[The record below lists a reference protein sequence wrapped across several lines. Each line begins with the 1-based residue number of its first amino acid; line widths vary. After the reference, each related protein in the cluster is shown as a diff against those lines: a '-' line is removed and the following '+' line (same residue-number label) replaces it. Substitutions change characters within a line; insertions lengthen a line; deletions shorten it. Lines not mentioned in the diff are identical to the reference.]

1 MEQAAELPLKGS
13 EGSEAAGG
21 KWRQGISRRRANI
34 IPLHSRV
41 NALLFGQEKEHL
53 SD

>member
-1 MEQAAELPLKGS
+1 VEQAAELPLKGS

-21 KWRQGISRRRANI
+21 KWRQDASKRRANI
-34 IPLHSRV
+34 ILLHSGV
-41 NALLFGQEKEHL
+41 NALPQGQEKEHL